1 MGHAQGTWCAEDEM
15 KEILHICAQATFG
28 LVSPKRKHEE
38 KSKLQER
45 AHSLKG
51 NDKMVLVSLRQ
62 YINMNEDWV

>member
-1 MGHAQGTWCAEDEM
+1 M

-62 YINMNEDWV
+62 YINMNED